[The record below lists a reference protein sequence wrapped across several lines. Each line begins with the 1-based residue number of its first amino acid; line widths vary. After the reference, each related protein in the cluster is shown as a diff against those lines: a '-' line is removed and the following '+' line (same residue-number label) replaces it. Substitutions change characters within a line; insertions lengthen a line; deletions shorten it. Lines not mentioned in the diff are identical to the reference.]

1 MTVVRAETTEDYP
14 AVRQVNE
21 LAFGRS
27 AEALLVDKLR
37 AVANPQISLVA
48 VRDGQVVGHVFFSPV
63 SIESSDFASL
73 VLALGPLAI
82 LPEHQKQG
90 LGSQLAREGLQEC
103 QRIGCNVVV
112 VLGHPEYYPRFGFV
126 PARQKGL
133 SCEYP
138 VPDEV
143 FMVAELKPEALDG
156 LRGLVKYRPEFS
168 DV

>member
-1 MTVVRAETTEDYP
+1 MTIVRAETAEDYP

-27 AEALLVDKLR
+27 DEAVLVDKVR
-37 AVANPQISLVA
+37 AVADPQISLVA
-48 VRDGQVVGHVFFSPV
+48 VKDGQVVGHIFFSPV
-63 SIESSDFASL
+63 SIEISDSASL
-73 VLALGPLAI
+73 VLGLGPLAI
-82 LPEHQKQG
+82 LPEYQKQG
-90 LGSQLAREGLQEC
+90 LGSQLVREGLKEC

-126 PARQKGL
+126 PAKQKEL

-156 LRGLVKYRPEFS
+156 WRGLVKYRPEFS